1 MSEVQTISIPNFTTH
16 TGAVYEDLPL
26 HFQHFG
32 KDYRKAPIVLI
43 NHSLTG
49 DANVSGKGGWWGDIV
64 GPDRVIDTDF
74 FAVIAFNIPG
84 NGVKGQV
91 FDNHQDFH
99 TGDIARIFYQG
110 LSLLK
115 IETLY
120 AIIGGSIGG
129 SIAWEMAVQYSQLT
143 KLLIPI
149 AADWKA
155 SDWILANTFLQERIL
170 KNSADPVRDAR
181 IHAMLTYRTPESL
194 NTRFRRTQNETVGI
208 ANVESW
214 LLHHGEKLHHRFD
227 WKAYR
232 LMNTLLASVDIAR
245 NGENPKDIIAQIEA
259 RIHIIA
265 IDSDLLFSAAEDR
278 KTFEMVKPLKETIFY
293 QEIKSIHGHDAF
305 LIESKKME
313 MILKNI
319 ICKEDAIPQQ
329 KKLQKVI

>member
-1 MSEVQTISIPNFTTH
+1 MSEVQTISIPHFTTH

-32 KDYRKAPIVLI
+32 KDYRKASVVLV

-49 DANVSGKGGWWGDIV
+49 DANVSGKGGWWEAIV
-64 GPDRVIDTDF
+64 GPGKVIDTHF

-84 NGVKGQV
+84 NGVKGQL
-91 FDNHQDFH
+91 FDNNQDFH
-99 TGDIARIFYQG
+99 TGDIANIFYEG
-110 LSLLK
+110 LKALK
-115 IETLY
+115 IEKLY

-129 SIAWEMAVQYSQLT
+129 SIAWEMAAQYPQLT
-143 KLLIPI
+143 KHLIPI

-194 NTRFRRTQNETVGI
+194 NTRFNTTQNETKGI
-208 ANVESW
+208 PNVESW
-214 LLHHGEKLHHRFD
+214 LLHHGDKLYHRFD

-245 NGENPKDIIAQIEA
+245 NGENPKDIIVQIEA
-259 RIHIIA
+259 SIHIIA
-265 IDSDLLFSAAEDR
+265 IESDLLFAAKEDR
-278 KTFEMVKPLKETIFY
+278 KTFEMVKPLKKNIFY
-293 QEIKSIHGHDAF
+293 QEIESIHGHDAF
-305 LIESKKME
+305 LIEIKKME
-313 MILKNI
+313 QILKKI
-319 ICKEDAIPQQ
+319 ICKEDALPHR